1 MSAYAVEVSFAPR
14 DGRPLRGALSLLALL
29 GFAIGFGHVAGAA
42 VAAEASVY
50 NVQATGT
57 DDVAAAKKSLSE
69 GLKVFGRLPLTA
81 APPASPPAPG
91 PDAKTVAAPPAVS
104 TPATSAAAAS
114 APAAVTAV
122 QPTQGASVAVG
133 NTSVPRPAPGVGL
146 PDAEQARYL
155 DMAASMVKRG
165 DIAGARVVLGK
176 LERLGNGR
184 ATFELAQTFDPRV
197 LESWNVRGIRA
208 DSDRARTLYEE
219 AYRLGIAEAQDRVAG
234 LDAPK

>member
-1 MSAYAVEVSFAPR
+1 MSAFAVEVSFASR
-14 DGRPLRGALSLLALL
+14 DGRPLRGALSALVLL
-29 GFAIGFGHVAGAA
+29 GFAVCVSHAVGAA

-50 NVQATGT
+50 SVQASDG

-91 PDAKTVAAPPAVS
+91 ADANTLAAPPGAE
-104 TPATSAAAAS
+104 
-114 APAAVTAV
+114 
-122 QPTQGASVAVG
+122 PTQGASVAVG

-146 PDAEQARYL
+146 PEAEQVRYL
-155 DMAASMVKRG
+155 DMAVAMVKRG

-184 ATFELAQTFDPRV
+184 ATFELAETFDPRV
-197 LESWNVRGIRA
+197 LESWKVRGIRA
-208 DSDRARTLYEE
+208 DADRARTLYEE
-219 AYRLGIAEAQDRVAG
+219 AYRLGIAEAQDRIAG
-234 LDAPK
+234 LDTPAK

>member
-1 MSAYAVEVSFAPR
+1 MSAFAVEVSFALR
-14 DGRPLRGALSLLALL
+14 DGRPLRGALSVAALLCLAL
-29 GFAIGFGHVAGAA
+29 ACGHAVGAA

-50 NVQATGT
+50 SAQATDGE
-57 DDVAAAKKSLSE
+57 DLAAAKKSLSD

-91 PDAKTVAAPPAVS
+91 ADAKTLAAPPGVE
-104 TPATSAAAAS
+104 
-114 APAAVTAV
+114 
-122 QPTQGASVAVG
+122 PTQGASVAVG
-133 NTSVPRPAPGVGL
+133 NTSVPRPASGVGL
-146 PDAEQARYL
+146 PDAEQTRFL

-197 LESWNVRGIRA
+197 LESWKVRGIRA

-219 AYRLGIAEAQDRVAG
+219 AYRLGIAEAQDRIAG
-234 LDAPK
+234 LDAAAK